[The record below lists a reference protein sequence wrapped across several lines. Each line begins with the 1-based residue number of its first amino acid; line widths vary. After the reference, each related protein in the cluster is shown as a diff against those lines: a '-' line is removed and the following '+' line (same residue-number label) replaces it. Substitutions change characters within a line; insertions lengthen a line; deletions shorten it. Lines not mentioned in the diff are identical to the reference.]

1 MLKVAGIDHV
11 VIRTKD
17 TAAMRRFYVE
27 LLGCAVE
34 REVQDLGL
42 IQLRAGAN
50 LIDLVPV
57 DGALGRQGGAPPQ
70 EEGRNMDHLCL
81 RLADFDLEAVRAELE
96 AAGVEIGES
105 AMRYGANGNGV
116 SLYVRDP
123 DRNVVELRG

>member
-1 MLKVAGIDHV
+1 
-11 VIRTKD
+11 
-17 TAAMRRFYVE
+17 
-27 LLGCAVE
+27 
-34 REVQDLGL
+34 
-42 IQLRAGAN
+42 
-50 LIDLVPV
+50 
-57 DGALGRQGGAPPQ
+57 
-70 EEGRNMDHLCL
+70 MDHLCL

>member
-17 TAAMRRFYVE
+17 TAAMLRFYVE

-34 REVQDLGL
+34 REVGDLGL

-57 DGALGRQGGAPPQ
+57 DGPLGRQGGAPPQ

-81 RLADFDLEAVRAELE
+81 RLAHFDLEAVRAELE

-105 AMRYGANGNGV
+105 TMRYGANGNGV

>member
-116 SLYVRDP
+116 SHIERDP